1 MECECLK
8 CHDCRPKGCH
18 TFITKAQRL
27 SGLTIVGE
35 KDKRTYEYK
44 TLPTNVLGVD
54 LCKFAMIVWVNASKC
69 VCVRVRER
77 EVDMR
82 KYNKIQQKYY
92 FLLRYASIS
101 CCLEITIVFSTIK
114 R

>member
-69 VCVRVRER
+69 VCVRVR
-77 EVDMR
+77 
-82 KYNKIQQKYY
+82 
-92 FLLRYASIS
+92 A
-101 CCLEITIVFSTIK
+101 CVFFGEHE
-114 R
+114 